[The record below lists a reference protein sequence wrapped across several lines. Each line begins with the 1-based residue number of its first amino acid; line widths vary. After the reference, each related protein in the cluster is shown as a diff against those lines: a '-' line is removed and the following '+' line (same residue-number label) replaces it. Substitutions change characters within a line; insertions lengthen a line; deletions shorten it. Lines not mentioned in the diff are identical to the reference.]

1 MASKKFLT
9 PINIVQGA
17 SFPADAGQGDLF
29 FRSDIGS
36 MYAYDGIA
44 WVSMVASDL
53 TNVDGGDAT
62 SVYNINYDGGGPS
75 SF

>member
-1 MASKKFLT
+1 MSKKFLS
-9 PINIVQGA
+9 PINVVQGT
-17 SFPADAGQGDLF
+17 SFPATAYTGDLF

-36 MYAYDGIA
+36 MYTYDGIA

-53 TNVDGGDAT
+53 TNVDGGDA
-62 SVYNINYDGGGPS
+62 SSSYNINYDGGGPS

>member
-9 PINIVQGA
+9 PINIVQGS
-17 SFPADAGQGDLF
+17 SFPADADQGDLF

-36 MYAYDGIA
+36 MYTYDGTG
-44 WVSMVASDL
+44 WVSMVASDI
-53 TNVDGGDAT
+53 TNVDGGDAST
-62 SVYNINYDGGGPS
+62 EYNLNWDGGGPD

>member
-9 PINIVQGA
+9 PINIVSGTD
-17 SFPADAGQGDLF
+17 FPTSAERGDLF

-36 MYAYDGIA
+36 MYTYDGIT
-44 WVSMVASDL
+44 WVSMVASDI
-53 TNVDGGDAT
+53 TNVDGGDAST
-62 SVYNINYDGGGPS
+62 SYNINWDGGSPS

>member
-9 PINIVQGA
+9 PINIVQGT
-17 SFPADAGQGDLF
+17 SFPASADQGDLF

-36 MYAYDGIA
+36 MYTYDGLS
-44 WVSMVASDL
+44 WVSMTASDI
-53 TNVDGGDAT
+53 TNVDGGDA
-62 SVYNINYDGGGPS
+62 SSSYNLNYDGGGPS

>member
-1 MASKKFLT
+1 
-9 PINIVQGA
+9 
-17 SFPADAGQGDLF
+17 
-29 FRSDIGS
+29 

-44 WVSMVASDL
+44 WVSMVASAL

-62 SVYNINYDGGGPS
+62 SIYSINYDGGGPS

>member
-1 MASKKFLT
+1 LSKKFLS
-9 PINIVQGA
+9 PINVVQGT
-17 SFPADAGQGDLF
+17 SFPATAYTGDLF

-36 MYAYDGIA
+36 MYTYDGIA

-53 TNVDGGDAT
+53 TNVDGGDA
-62 SVYNINYDGGGPS
+62 SSSYNINYDGGGPS

>member
-17 SFPADAGQGDLF
+17 AFPSSAEQGDLF
-29 FRSDIGS
+29 FRSDLGS
-36 MYAYDGIA
+36 MYAYDGTA
-44 WVSMVASDL
+44 WMSMTANDI
-53 TNVDGGDAT
+53 TNVDGGNA
-62 SVYNINYDGGGPS
+62 SSSYNINYDGGGPS

>member
-1 MASKKFLT
+1 VVSKKFLA
-9 PINIVQGA
+9 PINVVQGS
-17 SFPADAGQGDLF
+17 SFPTQAEQGDMF

-44 WVSMVASDL
+44 WVSMVASDI
-53 TNVDGGDAT
+53 TNVDGGDAST
-62 SVYNINYDGGGPS
+62 TYNLNWDGGGPS